1 MFKKILVPID
11 SGKAADIALSKAI
24 DLCQI
29 HKAKLRIVHAIDYIE
44 LSTGIE
50 GIDTNILHEELKA
63 AAQKLLIK
71 AQKKSAKRKIKAE
84 ILLIESYKLSDRI
97 DKLVLKSVK
106 SWRPDL
112 VVIGMEKKEGLKKL
126 FFGSHSEKIIDA
138 ITAPILLI
146 KSKTHAKR
154 TS

>member
-11 SGKAADIALSKAI
+11 SGKAADMALSKAI

-29 HKAKLRIVHAIDYIE
+29 HHAKLRIVHAIDYIE
-44 LSTGIE
+44 LSVGSE
-50 GIDTNILHEELKA
+50 GIDTKTLHEGLKD

-71 AQKKSAKRKIKAE
+71 AQKKSAKRKVKAE
-84 ILLIESYKLSDRI
+84 IILIESYNLSDRI

-126 FFGSHSEKIIDA
+126 FFGSHSEKLIDA
-138 ITAPILLI
+138 ISAPILLI
-146 KSKTHAKR
+146 KSKSSAKR
-154 TS
+154 TG